1 MTGIVRPT
9 LLVDKEV
16 CERNIGRMAAK
27 ANSLGLKFRPHF
39 KTHQSAKIGEW
50 FKMAGVTSITV
61 SSVQMA
67 EYFAAAGWKDITIAF
82 PLNVLEINN
91 VNQLAEKIKLQV
103 LVENIDAVNVL
114 KEKLLHTVGVWIKID
129 TGYNRTGIDAVA
141 FNETEAVV
149 AAISNC
155 EKLVFKGFLSHT
167 GQTYL
172 ANSTDE
178 ILRRHFDALVKLKR

>member
-16 CERNIGRMAAK
+16 CERNIGRMAI
-27 ANSLGLKFRPHF
+27 L
-39 KTHQSAKIGEW
+39 
-50 FKMAGVTSITV
+50 
-61 SSVQMA
+61 
-67 EYFAAAGWKDITIAF
+67 FADNGWKDITIAF

-141 FNETEAVV
+141 FNETDAVV

-178 ILRRHFDALVKLKR
+178 ILRRHFDALVKLKTLYVLLAIFLKVPLDLYLMTL